1 MVCSFNAEDSEEI
14 LLNFLEKHNA
24 ANILKDKTC
33 LKRFDNPSCIDLF
46 ITNRPRFFHNTI
58 FSNFHKMAVTVL
70 KTSFSKAPPKELFY
84 REYKNFEQDKFK
96 YELKNRTQ
104 NEQLNVLVHFERFW
118 WIY

>member
-1 MVCSFNAEDSEEI
+1 
-14 LLNFLEKHNA
+14 
-24 ANILKDKTC
+24 
-33 LKRFDNPSCIDLF
+33 
-46 ITNRPRFFHNTI
+46 
-58 FSNFHKMAVTVL
+58 MAVTVL

>member
-1 MVCSFNAEDSEEI
+1 
-14 LLNFLEKHNA
+14 
-24 ANILKDKTC
+24 
-33 LKRFDNPSCIDLF
+33 
-46 ITNRPRFFHNTI
+46 
-58 FSNFHKMAVTVL
+58 MAVTVL

-104 NEQLNVLVHFERFW
+104 NEQLNVLVHFEKFW

>member
-1 MVCSFNAEDSEEI
+1 
-14 LLNFLEKHNA
+14 
-24 ANILKDKTC
+24 
-33 LKRFDNPSCIDLF
+33 
-46 ITNRPRFFHNTI
+46 
-58 FSNFHKMAVTVL
+58 MAITVL
-70 KTSFSKAPPKELFY
+70 KTSFSKAPLKELFY